1 MARAAA
7 APGHPGYRGGVIP
20 AVTSTPQGPMGPA
33 YRLVTIVM
41 IAQVTLVAFE
51 SMAVTTAMPAVA
63 DELDAVR
70 AYGLAFSLFLS
81 AQLLG
86 TVLSGTWTDLR
97 GPLPATLVGQAG
109 LALGSLVAGLA
120 DSFPVLLAGR
130 MIAGLGGGLLVV
142 ALYVMIGRAY
152 PESLRPKVFGWVSA
166 AWVLPA
172 IVGPLLAAWLT
183 EALSWRW
190 VFLVV
195 VPPILV
201 TTVLTWARRSLVA
214 PPGRTGSGR
223 ERRSHRRAAL
233 AGALVAVG
241 AGVLQWG
248 SQHVEPFEAAPVAVA
263 GVGLVLVVVVA
274 PRLLPPGTL
283 RLARGLPSVTM
294 SRFLLTAAFN
304 GAITFIPL
312 MLVNERGT
320 SGTVAGVML
329 TLGSLGWSVGA
340 ALQGRDAFVRD
351 RFRLLGAGGASLA
364 VGLLGLAA
372 ITGLGLSAWLVPVAA
387 TAMGIGMGLAM
398 STISVLGLDLTP
410 VERHGEVSSSLQL
423 ADTLGS
429 ALGVALTGSVF
440 AGMHRSAGADA
451 GAYTLIWAL
460 CAASAGLVVL
470 AGSRARPLGR
480 QRART

>member
-1 MARAAA
+1 MS
-7 APGHPGYRGGVIP
+7 P
-20 AVTSTPQGPMGPA
+20 AETPTTQGPMGPA

-63 DELDAVR
+63 AELDAVR
-70 AYGLAFSLFLS
+70 SYGLAFSLFLS

-109 LALGSLVAGLA
+109 LAIGSLIAGMA
-120 DSFPVLLAGR
+120 DSFAVLLVGR

-201 TTVLTWARRSLVA
+201 TAVLTWSRRATVS
-214 PPGRTGSGR
+214 PPGHVGSGR
-223 ERRSHRRAAL
+223 ERSTHRRAAV
-233 AGALVAVG
+233 AGALVAVA

-248 SQHVEPFEAAPVAVA
+248 SQHVEPFQLLPVALA
-263 GVGLVLVVVVA
+263 AAGLVVVAVVA
-274 PRLLPPGTL
+274 PRLVPQGTV

-294 SRFLLTAAFN
+294 SRFLLAAAFN

-320 SGTVAGVML
+320 SSTVAGVML

-372 ITGLGLSAWLVPVAA
+372 IAGLGLSEWFVPVAA
-387 TAMGIGMGLAM
+387 SAMGVGMGLAM
-398 STISVLGLDLTP
+398 STVSVLGLDLTP
-410 VERHGEVSSSLQL
+410 IERHGEVSSSLQL

-429 ALGVALTGSVF
+429 ALGVALTGAVF
-440 AGMHRSAGADA
+440 AGLHRSPGEDGA
-451 GAYTLIWAL
+451 AYTLIWVL
-460 CAASAGLVVL
+460 CATSAALVIL
-470 AGSRARPLGR
+470 AGSRARPVDV